1 MDITQLSPEEAA
13 AVRVLVET
21 QLKAQIDG
29 LEGRGCVYGGI
40 YAIQWTLC
48 SFDRERAERLAWLLS
63 EMKFTQ
69 LALQERT
76 VPSEVPGVVDSYYS
90 LRVSRPVP
98 LLPDA
103 LVGEALV
110 LEAVGVNWGA
120 HVTGLDLPTLQDDVV
135 RAMRSV
141 HGPMGGD
148 IC

>member
-1 MDITQLSPEEAA
+1 MEVIQLSPEEAA

-40 YAIQWTLC
+40 YAMQWTMC
-48 SFDRERAERLAWLLS
+48 SLDRERVERLAWLLS
-63 EMKFTQ
+63 EMKFTC
-69 LALQERT
+69 LSLQERT
-76 VPSEVPGVVDSYYS
+76 VASEVPGVVDSYFS
-90 LRVSRPVP
+90 LCISRPVP

-103 LVGEALV
+103 VVGEALV

-120 HVTGLDLPTLQDDVV
+120 SLTGLDLPTRQDDVA
-135 RAMRSV
+135 RAMRSA
-141 HGPMGGD
+141 HGPIGED